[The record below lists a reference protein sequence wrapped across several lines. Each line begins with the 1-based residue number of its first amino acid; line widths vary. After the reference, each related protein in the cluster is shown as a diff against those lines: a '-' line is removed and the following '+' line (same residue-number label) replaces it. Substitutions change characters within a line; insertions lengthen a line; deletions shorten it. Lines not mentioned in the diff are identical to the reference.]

1 MWSGGS
7 EKGLLCKKKLI
18 ILEYALLLH
27 FVWSGGS
34 EKELLCE
41 KEKKK
46 GDKIKLHHFN
56 WFNNLKKI
64 VFMKNFDFNK
74 IVLFNEYICVFLNF
88 WKYNIHNFI
97 KQIN

>member
-7 EKGLLCKKKLI
+7 EKWLLCKKKNLI

-41 KEKKK
+41 KKKGRQNKTLSFQLIQQFIKKK
-46 GDKIKLHHFN
+46 KNCFHEKL
-56 WFNNLKKI
+56 
-64 VFMKNFDFNK
+64 
-74 IVLFNEYICVFLNF
+74 
-88 WKYNIHNFI
+88 
-97 KQIN
+97 